1 MCAPRARE
9 RGYALVM
16 ALLMVMAIGLAST
29 SAVLRWQTEIQRE
42 RERQLRFVGA
52 QYADAIASYYLA
64 VPGAKQYPLSL
75 DDLLD
80 DKRFPMP
87 RRHLRRKYPDPM
99 TGQADWDL
107 IVQDGRIIGLHSR
120 STAYTLK
127 QERGAAST
135 TYADWQFVAAAVAT
149 GKVSLDPGSNPTN
162 PTDPSTPSPAPE
174 PTPSVPLPPPVVI
187 YNPAPPSSDDP
198 PNCSAQ
204 YQDALRV
211 CTNTTRSAE
220 QFAACRASAV
230 QALRAC
236 RQAGGH

>member
-1 MCAPRARE
+1 MHGRRAGS

-42 RERQLRFVGA
+42 RERQLHFVGA
-52 QYADAIASYYLA
+52 QYAEAIASYYLA
-64 VPGAKQYPLSL
+64 VPGAKQYPRSL

-80 DKRFPMP
+80 DKRFPAP

-99 TGQADWDL
+99 TGLADWGL
-107 IVQDGRIIGLHSR
+107 IVQDGRIIGIHSR

-149 GKVSLDPGSNPTN
+149 GKVNIDTGTDAGDPGTPT
-162 PTDPSTPSPAPE
+162 PA

-187 YNPAPPSSDDP
+187 YNPAPPSTDDP

-211 CTNTTRSAE
+211 CTNTTHGAA

-236 RQAGGH
+236 RQANGH

>member
-1 MCAPRARE
+1 MHARRSSE
-9 RGYALVM
+9 RGYALIM
-16 ALLMVMAIGLAST
+16 ALLMIVAIGLAST

-99 TGQADWDL
+99 TGQADWEL

-149 GKVSLDPGSNPTN
+149 GKVSLDPSTN
-162 PTDPSTPSPAPE
+162 STDPGTSTPTPA
-174 PTPSVPLPPPVVI
+174 PTPSEPLPPPVVI
-187 YNPAPPSSDDP
+187 YNPAPPSTDDP
-198 PNCSAQ
+198 PNCSAR
-204 YQDALRV
+204 YQNALRV
-211 CTNTTRSAE
+211 CANTTRGAA

-236 RQAGGH
+236 RQAGGN

>member
-1 MCAPRARE
+1 MHARRSSE
-9 RGYALVM
+9 RGYALIM
-16 ALLMVMAIGLAST
+16 ALLMIVAIGLAST

-64 VPGAKQYPLSL
+64 VPAAKQYPRSL

-80 DKRFPMP
+80 DKRFPAP

-99 TGQADWDL
+99 TGLADWAL
-107 IVQDGRIIGLHSR
+107 IVQDGRVIGLHSR

-127 QERGAAST
+127 QERGAPST
-135 TYADWQFVAAAVAT
+135 TYADWEFVAAAVAT
-149 GKVSLDPGSNPTN
+149 GSVSLDSGT
-162 PTDPSTPSPAPE
+162 STPAAE
-174 PTPSVPLPPPVVI
+174 PTPSVPLPSPVVI

-198 PNCSAQ
+198 SNCSAQ

-211 CTNTTRSAE
+211 CTNTTRGAA

-236 RQAGGH
+236 RQAGGN